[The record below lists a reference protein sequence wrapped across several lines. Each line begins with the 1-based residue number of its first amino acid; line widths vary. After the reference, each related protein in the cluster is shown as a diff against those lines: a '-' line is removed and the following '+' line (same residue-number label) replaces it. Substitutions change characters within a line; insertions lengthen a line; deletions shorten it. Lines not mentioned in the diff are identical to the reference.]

1 VTSSQSISPK
11 SKSAESSKSTASAES
26 SPIQIFISAGEASGD
41 MYGARLA
48 AALKVRTGAD
58 IFGMGGERMRAAGV
72 NIIVDAKEI
81 AVLGITEVI
90 HKIPAVLGIL
100 RKLTKEAKRRQPAL
114 GILIDSPG
122 TNLPLGKKLHRQ
134 KIKLAYFIT
143 PQIWAWRPWRIRVM
157 RRILERALV
166 IFPFEEQIFR
176 NANVPV
182 TFVGH
187 PLVDVVKPSTD
198 RHKFLQSHG
207 LDRTR
212 PVVAIL
218 PGSRS
223 SEVALNLPGIMD
235 ACQGLARDLQAQ
247 FVMAVAPGLQEGFVQ
262 RYVLPGVAVKLIV
275 GAPYDVLAASDCAIV
290 SSGTATVE
298 AALLGV
304 PMVVVY
310 RVSEVSAFVLRRM
323 VKTKW
328 IAMVNL
334 IAGREIVKELIQD
347 QFTGANVEAE
357 VRRLL
362 ASNEARAQMRKDL
375 ADVREKLGE
384 GGAIERAA
392 DVLAGM
398 VEASRQGNVAEA

>member
-1 VTSSQSISPK
+1 VS
-11 SKSAESSKSTASAES
+11 SSKPSRQPDEVAGENPNK
-26 SPIQIFISAGEASGD
+26 PIEIFISAGEASGD

-48 AALKVRTGAD
+48 AALRARTGAH

-72 NIIVDAKEI
+72 EIIVDAKEI

-90 HKIPAVLGIL
+90 HKIPAVLKIL
-100 RKLTKEAKRRQPAL
+100 RKLTKVAKARKPAL

-134 KIKLAYFIT
+134 GVKLAYFIT

-157 RRILERALV
+157 RRILDRALV

-176 NANVPV
+176 DANVPV

-187 PLVDVVKPSTD
+187 PLVDVVKASAE
-198 RHKFLQSHG
+198 RGKFLGSVG
-207 LDRTR
+207 LDPTR

-218 PGSRS
+218 PGSRTG
-223 SEVALNLPGIMD
+223 EVSLNIPGIMD
-235 ACQGLARDLQAQ
+235 ACQGLARNGRVQ
-247 FVMAVAPGLQEGFVQ
+247 FIMAVAPGLQENFMQ
-262 RYVLPGVAVKLIV
+262 RYILPGVTVKMVV
-275 GAPYDVLAASDCAIV
+275 GAPYEVLACADCAIV

-304 PMVVVY
+304 PMVVIY
-310 RVSEVSAFVLRRM
+310 RVSQTSAFILKRM
-323 VKTKW
+323 IKTKFM
-328 IAMVNL
+328 AMVNL
-334 IAGREIVKELIQD
+334 IAGREVVKELIQD
-347 QFTGANVEAE
+347 NFTGAKVEAE

-362 ASNEARAQMRKDL
+362 ESAEARAEMKRDL
-375 ADVREKLGE
+375 AEVSGKLGS

-392 DVLAGM
+392 EELAGM
-398 VEASRQGNVAEA
+398 VEIKQG